1 VTKIVSIKDIAR
13 LVGVSHSTVSR
24 ALRASPVVNAE
35 TAGRIRKVAQQQGY
49 RTSLIGRSLVLRRS
63 MTVGCVATD
72 IADPFVAEVVAG
84 IEEVAN
90 QQGYAVFLASSHADP
105 QRELDVVRSF
115 HERRVDGVIVPASR
129 VGPLYLPHLSELRIP
144 IVLINNQHPGS
155 YTYSVSIDNVGAARL
170 IARHLLKL
178 GHQRI
183 AYIGNRSGNQA
194 DIDRLSGLRIELR
207 RAKVSL
213 LSDLVMHAD
222 ATPEGGHAVTQRLMA
237 LRRRPTAVF
246 CYDDLTALGALAAA
260 RSTGVAVPGDLSV
273 SGFDDLLVASYT
285 APPLT
290 TIRQPMKQMGR
301 RAAEILLG
309 LLRGE
314 TAKRSVTF
322 SGELVVR
329 ESTAPLRNSR
339 RERS

>member
-35 TAGRIRKVAQQQGY
+35 TAGRIRKAAQQHGY
-49 RTSLIGRSLVLRRS
+49 RASLIGRGLVMRRS
-63 MTVGCVATD
+63 MTLGCVATD
-72 IADPFVAEVVAG
+72 IADPFVAGVVAG

-105 QRELDVVRSF
+105 QRELDVVRTF

-129 VGPLYLPHLSELRIP
+129 VGSLYLPHLAELRIP
-144 IVLINNQHPGS
+144 IVLINNQHPGT
-155 YTYSVSIDNVGAARL
+155 YTYSVSIDNVGAAQR
-170 IARHLLKL
+170 ITRHILEL

-183 AYIGNRSGNQA
+183 AYIGNRSGSQA
-194 DIDRLSGLRIELR
+194 DADRLSGFRIELR
-207 RAKVSL
+207 RAKVPFL
-213 LSDLVMHAD
+213 PRLVMHAD
-222 ATPEGGHAVTQRLMA
+222 ATPESGRAIMQRLLA
-237 LRRRPTAVF
+237 LRYRPTAVF

-260 RSTGVAVPGDLSV
+260 YAEGISVPGEPSV
-273 SGFDDLLVASYT
+273 AGFDDLFVASYT

-290 TIRQPMKQMGR
+290 TIRQPMKQMGQ
-301 RAAEILLG
+301 RATEILLA

-314 TAKRSVTF
+314 TAKKSVRF
-322 SGELVVR
+322 SGELIVR
-329 ESTAPLRNSR
+329 ESTARPRFSGR
-339 RERS
+339 QRS

>member
-1 VTKIVSIKDIAR
+1 MTKIVSIKDIAR

-35 TAGRIRKVAQQQGY
+35 TAGRIRQVAQQQGY
-49 RTSLIGRSLVLRRS
+49 RASLIGRSLVLRRS
-63 MTVGCVATD
+63 MALGCVATD
-72 IADPFVAEVVAG
+72 IADPFVAGVVAG

-129 VGPLYLPHLSELRIP
+129 VGSLYLPQLAKLRIP
-144 IVLINNQHPGS
+144 IVLINNEHPGS
-155 YTYSVSIDNVGAARL
+155 YTYSVSIDNIGAARL
-170 IARHLLKL
+170 VTRHLLKL

-183 AYIGNRSGNQA
+183 AYIGKRSGGQV
-194 DIDRLSGLRIELR
+194 DTDRLSGLRAELR
-207 RAKVSL
+207 HAKAPF

-222 ATPEGGHAVTQRLMA
+222 ATPEGGRAVMQRLLA
-237 LRRRPTAVF
+237 RRRRPTAVF

-260 RSTGVAVPGDLSV
+260 RSAGISVPGDLSV
-273 SGFDDLLVASYT
+273 SGFDDLFVASYT

-301 RAAEILLG
+301 QAAEILLA

-314 TAKRSVTF
+314 ATKKSVKF
-322 SGELVVR
+322 SGELIVR
-329 ESTAPLRNSR
+329 ESTASLRNSR
-339 RERS
+339 RPRS